1 MPDPEG
7 LSRGE
12 LVELVRDRAAQLKEQ
27 DRQIEALRSEL
38 ERLRRLLTRN
48 RGGRGARPPSADI
61 KSQPR
66 EWTHLLVC
74 WAHERLRLGRIF
86 PDCELACHFVTSR
99 HRMATLLALLD
110 LSLQAVTTSAE
121 GFKDN
126 RMLLQYWRRRR
137 YYPTR
142 VTDTRIW

>member
-48 RGGRGARPPSADI
+48 RGGRGHA
-61 KSQPR
+61 
-66 EWTHLLVC
+66 
-74 WAHERLRLGRIF
+74 
-86 PDCELACHFVTSR
+86 R
-99 HRMATLLALLD
+99 HRL
-110 LSLQAVTTSAE
+110 TSNHSHVNGHICWYA
-121 GFKDN
+121 GRTND
-126 RMLLQYWRRRR
+126 
-137 YYPTR
+137 
-142 VTDTRIW
+142 